1 MNASNDFEPED
12 TSFLPVAVRR
22 VLYVVGLAAAVVAP
36 ILGVEFPE
44 YRDAIMSGGII
55 LQAAAFGTAIANVN
69 AKTDGKG

>member
-22 VLYVVGLAAAVVAP
+22 VLYVVGLAATVAAP

-44 YRDAIMSGGII
+44 YSEAFTSGGMI
-55 LQAAAFGTAIANVN
+55 LQAAALGTAIANV
-69 AKTDGKG
+69 KTDGKG

>member
-22 VLYVVGLAAAVVAP
+22 VLYVVGLAATVVAP

-44 YRDAIMSGGII
+44 YREAFMSGGMI
-55 LQAAAFGTAIANVN
+55 LQAAALGTAIANV
-69 AKTDGKG
+69 KTDGKG